1 MMKTKKSYQT
11 QRSKTEKTGKQ
22 IYGGKKNNGTGKKQL
37 SAIKENHKKTNTGK
51 KQCFLQHL
59 EKHENSSEVCTDRS
73 KKVVFAAV
81 VLNSNKKESL
91 HTQSRNFS
99 RNL

>member
-51 KQCFLQHL
+51 NNVSYNTWRNMKTVVKYAQTDPRKQSLQQW
-59 EKHENSSEVCTDRS
+59 
-73 KKVVFAAV
+73 F
-81 VLNSNKKESL
+81 
-91 HTQSRNFS
+91 
-99 RNL
+99 